1 MLEGAPEDGDV
12 DAAMDVGVAEEQIPL
27 QILFHQHKS
36 GTQAVA
42 GGSGSGTTTKKI
54 DRRDSVVARSTG
66 PSRNVI
72 NVNNP
77 DFDVTVSDSLDRL
90 ETLDSDDEDL
100 NDIDDLVDG
109 IPFITAAPR
118 TVREQI
124 ADDAGLTLTETEI
137 LRLEEDTSDRHVRE
151 LVSSNDYFEFNWSE
165 DRVTFTGEREVF
177 TGVPG
182 PTFPITDETR
192 PVDIFYKM
200 FDSDFIDMMVTETNR
215 YVEQRISVDRQD
227 STKKCARPLRWQPTD
242 RDEMLGFLAIMILQG
257 LYPKVRE
264 EAYFSFDGF
273 GTTPYFGRIM
283 PYNRYH
289 LLKAFQHFID
299 NDTTTDLT
307 KLNKI
312 RPVLDYLNFKFA
324 SLYKP
329 AQEIAIVESLF
340 KWHGRL
346 SFSQKISSKAAQVGV
361 KTYELCESS
370 TGYLW
375 RFFVYTG
382 KDGPNR
388 TDRTGQ
394 DRPDR
399 PENSQNDPDHDRTDD
414 GRREVRTSNATAK
427 TVYDL
432 IQPLLHKEH
441 TLIMDNFYNSP
452 LLARCLK
459 RDGQTDVYGTLRL
472 SREFVPESIRTLTKS
487 DIRKAPQV
495 CPSCR
500 GGSRYDPLQSS
511 PFTSTTDW
519 QVAKIQEIQSQGIS
533 GTIPRSVEIELQ
545 GDLVGTACP
554 GDVLS
559 VTGIVQVRGES
570 KGGEDGKRAARL
582 LQLYIEAVSIHSQR
596 NLSNPTL
603 SFTLKDYYAIQEIHA
618 SENVFRLL
626 VHSLCPTIFGHEA
639 VKAGLILGLVGGTEL
654 ENGPRSNPHVLIVG
668 DPGLGK
674 SQLLQAAAHAAPRG
688 VYVCGASA
696 SAGGL
701 TVALGRESGGD
712 FALEAGALVLAD
724 KGVCCV
730 DELDKMTAHH
740 SSLLEAMEQRR
751 VSVAKA
757 GVVCSL
763 SARATVLAA
772 ANPAG
777 GSYNRAKT
785 VAENLKIN
793 SALLSRFDLVFILLD
808 QPDEKIDAMLS
819 EHVLALHSGQKAKRI
834 KITDANS
841 SIITSQ
847 NDSESSLSERLRLK
861 PNESID
867 TLPLVLLRKYIA
879 YARRYVHPKLS
890 TEAANVLQN
899 FYLELRHNHQSNSQ
913 DGTPITTRQLEAC
926 IRLTQ
931 ARARVDLREEAN
943 ANDANDVI
951 SLVKHSL
958 MDTFSDEY
966 GNIQLSRSI
975 NGSGVSSRGKLKKFL
990 EILTR
995 RAHQLGKDVF
1005 TRKELIQIHKSAGVP
1020 GDAGDLI
1027 EAMHIHSYLL
1037 LKGSN
1042 TYQLIT

>member
-1 MLEGAPEDGDV
+1 MRRNWR
-12 DAAMDVGVAEEQIPL
+12 
-27 QILFHQHKS
+27 
-36 GTQAVA
+36 
-42 GGSGSGTTTKKI
+42 GG
-54 DRRDSVVARSTG
+54 RHRNNWYRSNKT
-66 PSRNVI
+66 
-72 NVNNP
+72 
-77 DFDVTVSDSLDRL
+77 
-90 ETLDSDDEDL
+90 
-100 NDIDDLVDG
+100 
-109 IPFITAAPR
+109 
-118 TVREQI
+118 
-124 ADDAGLTLTETEI
+124 
-137 LRLEEDTSDRHVRE
+137 
-151 LVSSNDYFEFNWSE
+151 
-165 DRVTFTGEREVF
+165 
-177 TGVPG
+177 
-182 PTFPITDETR
+182 
-192 PVDIFYKM
+192 
-200 FDSDFIDMMVTETNR
+200 
-215 YVEQRISVDRQD
+215 
-227 STKKCARPLRWQPTD
+227 
-242 RDEMLGFLAIMILQG
+242 
-257 LYPKVRE
+257 
-264 EAYFSFDGF
+264 
-273 GTTPYFGRIM
+273 
-283 PYNRYH
+283 
-289 LLKAFQHFID
+289 
-299 NDTTTDLT
+299 TTTDTTSLNNSNVSARPT
-307 KLNKI
+307 NISGVSRAPANQLPVVLSLNSENDPWKLYLPSEDYPPSTEVSNHIKCFNAFLEKNKSLFDLEKIDQTRSVPLDVQSITNDPEFSSGWPTFSSDLFEKPETTLHLLEYCLHQTLKCESKIKVRVLNHQPVIPLSNLKANYYGKLVTIKGTVI
-312 RPVLDYLNFKFA
+312 RVGSVGLICTSMAFEC
-324 SLYKP
+324 SSCHGI
-329 AQEIAIVESLF
+329 QAIV
-340 KWHGRL
+340 
-346 SFSQKISSKAAQVGV
+346 QPQGV
-361 KTYELCESS
+361 FT
-370 TGYLW
+370 
-375 RFFVYTG
+375 
-382 KDGPNR
+382 
-388 TDRTGQ
+388 
-394 DRPDR
+394 
-399 PENSQNDPDHDRTDD
+399 
-414 GRREVRTSNATAK
+414 
-427 TVYDL
+427 
-432 IQPLLHKEH
+432 
-441 TLIMDNFYNSP
+441 
-452 LLARCLK
+452 
-459 RDGQTDVYGTLRL
+459 
-472 SREFVPESIRTLTKS
+472 
-487 DIRKAPQV
+487 APQV
-495 CPSCR
+495 CPNCR

-511 PFTSTTDW
+511 PFTNTTDW

-596 NLSNPTL
+596 NLSNPSM
-603 SFTLKDYYAIQEIHA
+603 SFTIKDYYAIQEIHA
-618 SENVFRLL
+618 SDDVFRLL

-639 VKAGLILGLVGGTEL
+639 VKAGLILGLIGGTEL
-654 ENGPRSNPHVLIVG
+654 ENGPRSNPHILIVG

-763 SARATVLAA
+763 AARATVLAA

-808 QPDEKIDAMLS
+808 QPDEKMDAMLS
-819 EHVLALHSGQKAKRI
+819 EHVLALHSGHKTK
-834 KITDANS
+834 KPKVVDANN

-847 NDSESSLSERLRLK
+847 NDSEASLSTRLRLK
-861 PNESID
+861 PNEVID

-899 FYLELRHNHQSNSQ
+899 FYLELRHNHQGNSQ

-931 ARARVDLREEAN
+931 ARARVELREEAN

-951 SLVKHSL
+951 SLMKHSL

-966 GNIQLSRSI
+966 GNIELSRSI
-975 NGSGVSSRGKLKKFL
+975 NGSGISARGKLKKFL
-990 EILTR
+990 EVLTR
-995 RAHQLGKDVF
+995 RAHQLGKDIF
-1005 TRKELIQIHKSAGVP
+1005 TRKELIQIHKSAGVS
-1020 GDAGDLI
+1020 GDASELI

-1042 TYQLIT
+1042 TYQLIAL